1 MAMPL
6 VAVLVVAAAGM
17 AVGAAFVGDKTDS
30 RELSA
35 VSSAPMAPAA
45 RSDRRGTRAAGDPI
59 QAEAMPSFSDAPRRG
74 MRTSPESLQRAP
86 LESAGDW
93 TRRGTKSLTAG

>member
-1 MAMPL
+1 MPL

-17 AVGAAFVGDKTDS
+17 AVSGAFIGTTTES

-35 VSSAPMAPAA
+35 VSSAPTAPVA
-45 RSDRRGTRAAGDPI
+45 RSDRRGTRAAGDLI

-86 LESAGDW
+86 LESAGEW
-93 TRRGTKSLTAG
+93 TRRGTKNLTAG